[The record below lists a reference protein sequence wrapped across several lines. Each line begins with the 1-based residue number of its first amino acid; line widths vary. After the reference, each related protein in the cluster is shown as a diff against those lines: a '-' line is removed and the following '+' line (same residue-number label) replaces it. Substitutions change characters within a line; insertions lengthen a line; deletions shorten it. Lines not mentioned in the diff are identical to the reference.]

1 MGIVLGYAILC
12 AGGATYAYLQGN
24 LWLSVAGGAGSVLL
38 LILAGYLKYEQTM
51 AKRFTAW
58 LLEHEAAIYEE
69 TNTAT
74 GASRRTDTGVSG
86 RTAADRN
93 AGASGRT
100 ATDRDSRSNGGVSKR
115 TDKDA
120 APALAVWKGTELG
133 PRSKLVRYQVA
144 VSLGLWTRTFRSRL
158 FPASSSQAGAC
169 RIGYTLL
176 TLLLGWWALPLG
188 PVRAV
193 QTIMVNLRG
202 GYRLTVHEWL
212 EYGEPRPRIGG
223 MTPLIQAVYDNE
235 EDKVFALLATASQ
248 TIYERD
254 EEGST
259 ALLRAAEV
267 GNLAVFDYLLA
278 KGADL
283 QDRDDYGDTVLIR
296 AAAHGNAAV
305 VQRILQFRIDPNG
318 SNNRGDTALVWAE
331 VRDYPCIVR
340 LLAAAGAKEQPS
352 RRGADTLVSAG
363 QQGWSPSPYTG

>member
-12 AGGATYAYLQGN
+12 AGGAFYAYLQGS
-24 LWLSVAGGAGSVLL
+24 WGLSIAGGAGSVLL
-38 LILAGYLKYEQTM
+38 LILAGHLKYEQAK

-58 LLEHEAAIYEE
+58 LLEHEAAIYE
-69 TNTAT
+69 
-74 GASRRTDTGVSG
+74 
-86 RTAADRN
+86 
-93 AGASGRT
+93 
-100 ATDRDSRSNGGVSKR
+100 
-115 TDKDA
+115 
-120 APALAVWKGTELG
+120 GTELG
-133 PRSKLVRYQVA
+133 PRSKLVQYQVV
-144 VSLGLWTRTFRSRL
+144 VSLGLWTRAFQSRL
-158 FPASSSQAGAC
+158 FLASTSQAGVY

-188 PVRAV
+188 PVRAM
-193 QTIMVNLRG
+193 QTIMGNLWG

-223 MTPLIQAVYDNE
+223 MTPLIQAVYDDE

-267 GNLAVFDYLLA
+267 GNLAVFDFLLA

-305 VQRILQFRIDPNG
+305 VQRILQFRIDPNA
-318 SNNRGDTALVWAE
+318 SNNRGDTALIWAE
-331 VRDYPCIVR
+331 VRDYPYIVR
-340 LLAAAGAKEQPS
+340 LLTAAGAKEQPA
-352 RRGADTLVSAG
+352 RWGVDTWVSSG
-363 QQGWSPSPYTG
+363 Y

>member
-12 AGGATYAYLQGN
+12 AGGAIYAYLQGS
-24 LWLSVAGGAGSVLL
+24 LWLSIAGGAGSVLL
-38 LILAGYLKYEQTM
+38 LILAGHLTWEQTK
-51 AKRFTAW
+51 ARRFTAW
-58 LLEHEAAIYEE
+58 LLEHEAAIYDGNRDTDASTMAGMMASMMVG
-69 TNTAT
+69 TN
-74 GASRRTDTGVSG
+74 RDTS
-86 RTAADRN
+86 
-93 AGASGRT
+93 
-100 ATDRDSRSNGGVSKR
+100 SNWGTSKR
-115 TDKDA
+115 TDTDA
-120 APALAVWKGTELG
+120 AGAGASLAIWKGIDIG
-133 PRSKLVRYQVA
+133 PRSKLVQYQVV
-144 VSLGLWTRTFRSRL
+144 VSLGLWTQSFQSRL
-158 FPASSSQAGAC
+158 FLASTSQAGAC
-169 RIGYTLL
+169 RIGYMLL

-193 QTIMVNLRG
+193 QAIMDNLRG

-235 EDKVFALLATASQ
+235 EDKVFELLATASQ

-267 GNLAVFDYLLA
+267 GNLAVFDFLLA

-305 VQRILQFRIDPNG
+305 VQRILQFRIDPNIT
-318 SNNRGDTALVWAE
+318 NNRGDTALIWAE

-340 LLAAAGAKEQPS
+340 LLTAAGAKEQPA
-352 RRGADTLVSAG
+352 RWGVDTLVSSG
-363 QQGWSPSPYTG
+363 Y